1 MKRRKRE
8 KAEDLEEEKYDEE
21 KTQAEYHK
29 IFFLKK
35 ERFGETSFFSK
46 SKECKRK
53 REKKF
58 FFEK

>member
-29 IFFLKK
+29 IFFSKK
-35 ERFGETSFFSK
+35 RDLVKHLFFSK